1 MTRRLKSL
9 LLALP
14 GFEQACLRLTRG
26 HVRSLMYHRFCSD
39 EAPNPRRMSAG
50 LFRRQ
55 LRHLADRCRVAG
67 PDDQARLEDRLAP
80 RPDRPLAVVT
90 VDDGYADFHA
100 HAFPVLRDL
109 GLTATLFVTTGF
121 VDGTCWMWW
130 DRIRWAL
137 DHTDH
142 ADLAFPFR
150 GGVLRGDLGTERG
163 RTAFWQTL
171 VPALRFVTDA
181 EKETVVA
188 DLAAALEVTVPAAP
202 PERYAPSPW
211 AQIAAM
217 ADAGITM
224 GAHTRTHPI
233 LAQLD
238 REAARAEIE
247 GSRADLAA
255 RLGSAPDWFAYPQ
268 GGPADFTA
276 ETESLVDAAGF
287 AGCYVAYLDL
297 AAEGRRLARHRYH
310 AVSDWADFRWIVC
323 GADYLVLRLRRLCG
337 LPTCGVAA
345 NYWQGSELVEGP
357 AAGRDDRGRTGH
369 PS

>member
-1 MTRRLKSL
+1 MTKHLKSL

-14 GFEQACLRLTRG
+14 GFEQVCLRLTRG
-26 HVRSLMYHRFCSD
+26 HVRALMYHRFCAD
-39 EAPNPRRMSAG
+39 DAPNPRRMSAG

-55 LRHLADRCRVAG
+55 LQHLASRCRVAG
-67 PDDQARLEDRLAP
+67 PEDQAGLEDGRSP

-90 VDDGYADFHA
+90 VDDGYADFHD
-100 HAFPVLRDL
+100 HAFPVLREL
-109 GLTATLFVTTGF
+109 GLTATLFVSTGF
-121 VDGTCWMWW
+121 VDGTSWMWW

-142 ADLAFPFR
+142 ASVAFPFR
-150 GGVLRGDLGTERG
+150 GAVLRGDLDTDRG

-171 VPALRFVTDA
+171 VPALRFVADA
-181 EKETVVA
+181 EKETVVV
-188 DLAAALEVTVPAAP
+188 DLAEALDVAVPAAP
-202 PERYAPSPW
+202 PTRYAPSTW
-211 AQIAAM
+211 EQIVAM

-238 REAARAEIE
+238 RETAWAEIE

-255 RLGSAPDWFAYPQ
+255 HLGRAPGWFAYPQ

-276 ETESLVDAAGF
+276 GTEDLVAEAGF
-287 AGCYVAYLDL
+287 DGCYVAYLDL

-310 AVSDWADFRWIVC
+310 AVSDWNDFRWTVC
-323 GADYLVLRLRRLCG
+323 GADYLVLKVRRLFG
-337 LPTCGVAA
+337 LPTCGVSA

-357 AAGRDDRGRTGH
+357 VAANDGGRRTGN
-369 PS
+369 SS